1 MNIDLT
7 KTGHYKKSV
16 SHLALRTTVLFCACC
31 AASATPIHAETV
43 ASIETMQEKGKD
55 IKGLVLD
62 SNNEP
67 LIGVT
72 ILLKGTTKGTVT
84 DFDGKFSIQASKG
97 DILVVSYI
105 GMRTQEIHVA
115 GSDHYQIIM
124 DSDTELLEEV
134 VVTGYQTL
142 SKERSTGSFA
152 KVSSEA
158 LETKR
163 MDNLS
168 SMLEGRVAGYVDGQ
182 IRGITTMNA
191 VANPLVVID
200 GFPVENTS
208 MDRTGRTTEGMP
220 DLNPEDIETVTVLK
234 DAAAVSIYGTRAA
247 NGVIVIT
254 TKKAKQ
260 GKAEIS
266 FSSTFTVQPYSYY
279 TGNMTNA
286 SDVVALER
294 AWAAQNP
301 KLLAGGASAQG
312 VAADIRDNGAL
323 PSKGVDILLNMYSQ
337 SISMDEGNAMLD
349 RLAATGFQYYNQM
362 DKYMKRNPF
371 YQQYNLR
378 VGKTTDRNSFNM
390 STSYWNNKYEDVN
403 TDDQKLGINLNNTL
417 NVTDWLQ
424 ADLGIYL
431 KYGEEDSQFFNPL
444 NPGFSYLP
452 YDALVAADG
461 SYISAPS
468 QNKKERRDLIE
479 QYGLRPE
486 IITPM
491 DELNRQLAKNKIFES
506 RVFGK
511 LKFDLASWLNYNVMF
526 QYETSDSKLERL
538 RERESYDVVS
548 LLNNFTS
555 EGYNGKVVYNLPE
568 GDILYSNDNTKRSYN
583 FRQQLNFSKRFNDK
597 HDLVWI
603 LGQEVR
609 HSKIEYFET
618 SLFGYDP
625 ELLTWPALNEKELAY
640 FSGLLGT
647 AQLDHNNITAKREL
661 VNRFVSF
668 YSNASYTFNDKYVL
682 SGSIRW
688 DRSNLWGTSSK
699 YQNKPLWSVGGS
711 WNIDHESFFNVPVI
725 DMLKLRAS
733 YGIGGNIGRN
743 TAPYLIAK
751 YYASSIA
758 PGLTGM
764 VLSPP
769 NEDIRWEKTGT
780 INVGFDFAAF
790 NNRLS
795 GSFDFYNKNS
805 VDLLA
810 NINGSPTQG
819 FGYAVL
825 TTNNG
830 EMMNRGFEFSLQ
842 GDLIRKKNF
851 NWSATLLY
859 SLNKNKVKKIAVKA
873 PNYDSRLTMPTSYPT
888 IDKPLFGIYA
898 YEWAGLNAQGDP
910 QVYDAEGNITSED
923 VRDADAIKYQGTTV
937 PVHSGSF
944 TNVLQYKD
952 FEFSAMILFSAGH
965 KVRDPFTPTIN
976 MGDGRIS
983 STHKDIMNRWQK
995 PGDEL
1000 HTDVP
1005 RLLFTNDTENY
1016 NSYRDNLYRYSD
1028 QFIYNAS
1035 NIRINNLSLA
1045 YRLPKSICK
1054 KAFLSSAK
1062 LQFNVE
1068 NVATIAF
1075 DSRAH
1080 YALGGKV
1087 KPNFVWGLYLNF

>member
-1 MNIDLT
+1 MQSVPHGMLQTITLCCALY
-7 KTGHYKKSV
+7 TGFNTPVSAHTPSV
-16 SHLALRTTVLFCACC
+16 SM
-31 AASATPIHAETV
+31 
-43 ASIETMQEKGKD
+43 MQEEGKT

-62 SNNEP
+62 TNNEP

-72 ILLKGTTKGTVT
+72 ILVKGTTRGTVT
-84 DFDGKFSIQASKG
+84 DYDGKFELEVPKG
-97 DILVVSYI
+97 STLIVSYI
-105 GMRTQEIHVA
+105 GMRSQEIHVS
-115 GSDHYQIIM
+115 GTNNYQIIM
-124 DSDTELLEEV
+124 DSDTELLDEV

-152 KVSSEA
+152 KVNSKA

-163 MDNLS
+163 MDNLG
-168 SMLEGRVAGYVDGQ
+168 SMLEGRVAGYVDGK

-208 MDRTGRTTEGMP
+208 MDRSGRTTEGMP
-220 DLNPEDIETVTVLK
+220 DLNPEDIENVTVLK

-266 FSSTFTVQPYSYY
+266 FSSTFTMQPYSYF
-279 TGNMTNA
+279 TGNMTDA
-286 SDVVALER
+286 ADVVALER
-294 AWAAQNP
+294 TWAAQNS

-323 PSKGVDILLNMYSQ
+323 PSKGVDILLDMYSQ
-337 SISMDEGNAMLD
+337 TIGMDEGNALLNQ
-349 RLAATGFQYYNQM
+349 LAATGYQYYDQM
-362 DKYMKRNPF
+362 SKYTKRNPF

-378 VGKTTDRNSFNM
+378 VGKTTERNSFNV
-390 STSYWNNKYEDVN
+390 STSYWDNNYEDVN
-403 TDDQKLGINLNNTL
+403 ADDRKLGINLNNTL
-417 NVTDWLQ
+417 NVTNWLQ

-431 KYGEEDSQFFNPL
+431 KYGEENSQYFNPL
-444 NPGFSYLP
+444 NPGFTFLP
-452 YDALVAADG
+452 YDAMVAADG
-461 SYISAPS
+461 SYLSAPS

-491 DELNRQLAKNKIFES
+491 DELNRQLGKNKIFES

-511 LKFDLASWLNYNVMF
+511 LKFDFTSWLNYNVMF

-555 EGYNGKVVYNLPE
+555 EGYNGQVVYNLPE

-625 ELLTWPALNEKELAY
+625 ELLTWPAFNEKDLAY

-647 AQLDHNNITAKREL
+647 AQLDHNNTTAKREL

-668 YSNASYTFNDKYVL
+668 YSNASYTFNDRYVL

-711 WNIDHESFFNVPVI
+711 WNIDHESFFNIPVI
-725 DMLKLRAS
+725 DMLKFRAS

-780 INVGFDFAAF
+780 FNIGFDFAMF
-790 NNRLS
+790 NNRLN
-795 GSFDFYNKNS
+795 GNIDFYNKKS

-830 EMMNRGFEFSLQ
+830 AMVNRGLEISLQ
-842 GDLIRKKNF
+842 GDIIRKKEF
-851 NWSATLLY
+851 SWSATLLY
-859 SLNKNKVKKIAVKA
+859 SFNKNKVEQISVKA
-873 PNYDSRLTMPTSYPT
+873 PNYDSRLLMPTSYPT
-888 IDKPLFGIYA
+888 IGKPLFGIYA
-898 YEWAGLNAQGDP
+898 YEWAGLNAEGDP
-910 QVYDAEGNITSED
+910 QVYDAKGNITSED

-937 PVHSGSF
+937 PVHSGSL
-944 TNVLQYKD
+944 TNLLQYKN
-952 FEFSAMILFSAGH
+952 FEFSAMVLFSAGH
-965 KVRDPFTPTIN
+965 KIRDPFTPAIN
-976 MGDGRIS
+976 MGDGRII
-983 STHKDIMNRWQK
+983 STNKDIMNRWQK

-1000 HTDVP
+1000 HTNVP

-1016 NSYRDNLYRYSD
+1016 NSYRSNLYGYSNL
-1028 QFIYNAS
+1028 FVYNAS
-1035 NIRINNLSLA
+1035 NIRINNISLA
-1045 YRLPKSICK
+1045 YRLPKSICE

-1075 DSRAH
+1075 DNRAH

-1087 KPNFVWGLYLNF
+1087 KPNFVWGVYLNF